1 MNTEKLKAELT
12 RAREKA
18 ALWQARVRAY
28 EKKLTAQENME
39 ILQAV
44 RNVAAT
50 PEELRGLLDTIRA
63 AQEPAASTDMKEESD
78 EG

>member
-1 MNTEKLKAELT
+1 MNTEKLKAELAK
-12 RAREKA
+12 ARQKA

-44 RNVAAT
+44 RDVAAT

-63 AQEPAASTDMKEESD
+63 AQEPAAKINMKEEPD

>member
-1 MNTEKLKAELT
+1 MNTEKLKAELAK
-12 RAREKA
+12 ARQKA

-44 RNVAAT
+44 RDVAAT

-63 AQEPAASTDMKEESD
+63 AQEPAAKINMKEDPD